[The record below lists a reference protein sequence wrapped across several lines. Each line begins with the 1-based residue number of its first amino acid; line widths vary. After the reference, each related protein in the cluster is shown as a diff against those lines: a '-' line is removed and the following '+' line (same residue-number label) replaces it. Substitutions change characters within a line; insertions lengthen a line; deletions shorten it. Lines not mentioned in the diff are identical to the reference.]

1 MRTASCIKLL
11 TFAGLLTTLSF
22 MSTAQPKQ
30 TSPPNTKAIN
40 SLCVSPLD
48 IKSPALLNEL
58 KRFFASIQD
67 YELPVIALETK
78 GDSSFCYV
86 SAVMSTHDIQQ
97 NPPTAIVKIL
107 NREALL
113 YTGNESIGQLTVD
126 CKQYLI
132 RKYLN
137 ILHVDKINKKY
148 GSPPGTPMGGAY
160 DPVLVKVSVIGTK
173 VIKVT
178 NPDKFPF
185 FTY

>member
-1 MRTASCIKLL
+1 MGIASCIKLL
-11 TFAGLLTTLSF
+11 TFASLLTTLPF
-22 MSTAQPKQ
+22 ICTAQPKR
-30 TSPPNTKAIN
+30 TSPLNVKVID
-40 SLCVSPLD
+40 SSCVSPLD

-67 YELPVIALETK
+67 YELPIIALETR

-86 SAVMSTHDIQQ
+86 SALISTHDIQQ

-148 GSPPGTPMGGAY
+148 GSPPGTPMGGTY
-160 DPVLVKVSVIGTK
+160 DPVLVKISVRGTK
-173 VIKVT
+173 VMKVT

-185 FTY
+185 LTY